1 MPHGTDASPSPT
13 VDPEA
18 LYQLIYD
25 ERWPPLLRHLHRHR
39 DQLDA
44 DPLLRHAAQTFEDA
58 FFQHLDGQTPDALKD
73 ELETLFLLHTGAFY
87 ALPRDRFETVIE
99 ALVALHADR
108 PEVAAGYARHCPEN
122 PRCAEVLAAHPSP
135 ESEAPPLRSNAPVD
149 GADAT
154 ISLFRSGQEEAFFR
168 AAREVFATYFVYP
181 NVALHCLV
189 DYERLQPHLSA
200 TERAYF
206 FRAAVDC
213 VVFDQHDA
221 YRPRYFFELDSA
233 LHDAPERQE
242 RDRHKDR
249 ILALAG
255 QRLYRIRTPEADAHQ
270 FARMLREIVEG
281 QSD

>member
-1 MPHGTDASPSPT
+1 MPHGTNASPSPT

-25 ERWPPLLRHLHRHR
+25 ERWHQLLTLLHRHR
-39 DQLDA
+39 EALA
-44 DPLLRHAAQTFEDA
+44 VDPLLGHAAQTFEDV
-58 FFQHLDGQTPDALKD
+58 FFQHLDEQAPGPLRE
-73 ELETLFLLHTGAFY
+73 ELETLFLLHTGSFY
-87 ALPRDRFETVIE
+87 TLPQNRFEAVID
-99 ALVALHADR
+99 ALVILHADR
-108 PEVAAGYARHCPEN
+108 PAVAAGYARHCPEN
-122 PRCAEVLAAHPSP
+122 ARCAEVLAAQAPPEPEPSP
-135 ESEAPPLRSNAPVD
+135 LQSNEPAK
-149 GADAT
+149 GTNAT

-200 TERAYF
+200 AERAYF

-221 YRPRYFFELDSA
+221 YHPRYFFELDSA

-242 RDRHKDR
+242 RDRYKDR

-255 QRLYRIRTPEADAHQ
+255 QRLYRIRMPEADANQ
-270 FARMLREIVEG
+270 FARLLRKIIEG
-281 QSD
+281 PGH